1 MNTCTGLKKE
11 CVKFRCPPC
20 HHTTVSEIQ
29 QEHLSKLIDDSYGSS
44 EELAKY
50 LDLGIEM
57 LFYIEE
63 DTFDRKDI
71 QSVVSAMRGIANA
84 LRKGK

>member
-1 MNTCTGLKKE
+1 MFSK
-11 CVKFRCPPC
+11 
-20 HHTTVSEIQ
+20 Q
-29 QEHLSKLIDDSYGSS
+29 QREHLSELIEESYGSS

-63 DTFDRKDI
+63 GTFDQKDI
-71 QSVVSAMRGIANA
+71 RDVVSAIRGIIGI
-84 LRKGK
+84 LRQRE

>member
-1 MNTCTGLKKE
+1 MLKK
-11 CVKFRCPPC
+11 KQR
-20 HHTTVSEIQ
+20 
-29 QEHLSKLIDDSYGSS
+29 EHLSQLIDDSYGSS
-44 EELAKY
+44 EALAKH

-71 QSVVSAMRGIANA
+71 QNVVSAIRGIVNA
-84 LRKGK
+84 LRQ